1 MAEAIVRNR
10 RPCLDVHKVQAR
22 RAQRAYAR
30 FASGTR
36 ALHADFNRLHAVLIA
51 RHSGGRRRGLLRR
64 VGRALARTLEAD
76 RSGRGPRYRAPI
88 RPADGNDRVVEGGL
102 DVRHAVWDHALLPLL
117 LELFLAL
124 RCFCRR
130 LCCGVLLLRFF
141 CQVSVL
147 ASTSTSISS
156 LISTSIST
164 SVSTSSRARRFS
176 RIQNAPDG
184 RLLPGR
190 DFLLRGYGALP
201 RTLTRTR
208 IGVRALA
215 VHREIPAMAHPAVA
229 LNFDQPP
236 DVHLNLLAEI
246 ALDAALGFNRLAEG
260 VNFFLGQVFH
270 LLGVIHV
277 GLRAKRLGARLS
289 DAVDRRQAD
298 PDAFLNRKI
307 HSCNTCH
314 AFLNSPANLLSLA
327 LLVLRVDA
335 NYAHHAAP
343 MDHLAFVTN
352 FLYRCPDFHFPA

>member
-10 RPCLDVHKVQAR
+10 RHVLDVHNVQAR
-22 RAQRAYAR
+22 RGQRAYGR

-164 SVSTSSRARRFS
+164 SVSTISRARRFS
-176 RIQNAPDG
+176 RIQNAPGG
-184 RLLPGR
+184 RLFPGR

-201 RTLTRTR
+201 RTLARSR

-215 VHREIPAMAHPAVA
+215 VHRKIPAMAHTAVA
-229 LNFDQPP
+229 LDLDQPP
-236 DVHLNLLAEI
+236 DVHLDLLAEI
-246 ALDAALGFNRLAEG
+246 ALDAALGFDGLTET
-260 VNFFLGQVFH
+260 VDLFLGQVFH
-270 LLGVIHV
+270 LFGVIHV
-277 GLRAKRLGARLS
+277 RLRAKLFRARLS
-289 DAVDRRQAD
+289 NAVNGRQPHPNAL
-298 PDAFLNRKI
+298 LNWKI

-314 AFLNSPANLLSLA
+314 ACSSILWQ
-327 LLVLRVDA
+327 
-335 NYAHHAAP
+335 AP
-343 MDHLAFVTN
+343 RPGSDRGVQCKSRA
-352 FLYRCPDFHFPA
+352 